1 MQKSKLKME
10 STLLLGQGKHKST
23 NLLNAKRRNWEGKE
37 LHLITQQKGR
47 LQLPASEGQMS
58 LSKIPTTIKI
68 LSLKKIRFYSESNLF
83 KRNQKFELS

>member
-58 LSKIPTTIKI
+58 LSKNSHNNQDTFTQKDTI
-68 LSLKKIRFYSESNLF
+68 LF
-83 KRNQKFELS
+83 RVQFI